1 LNITEN
7 NQNISLLNS
16 VIKSFLSNASN
27 PDMLH
32 ITLNFSKPV
41 GDFDFGLNLRTNFN
55 EKKTVVYINRTSI
68 IGIDRSA
75 SGKNATDLMDKTSF
89 L

>member
-1 LNITEN
+1 
-7 NQNISLLNS
+7 
-16 VIKSFLSNASN
+16 
-27 PDMLH
+27 MLH